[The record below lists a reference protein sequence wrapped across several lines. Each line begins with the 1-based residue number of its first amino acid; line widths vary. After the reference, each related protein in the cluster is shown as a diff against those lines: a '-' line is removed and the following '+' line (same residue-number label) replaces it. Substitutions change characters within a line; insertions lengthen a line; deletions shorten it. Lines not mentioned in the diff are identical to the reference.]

1 MKLFISGPM
10 RGIPYYN
17 FPAFDAARA
26 AFEAVGFEVVTPAD
40 LDRAIGFDAIDLPA
54 DTDWRAE
61 AGLDVRAAMK
71 RNIDALLDCDGV
83 VFLAGSNDSIGCAI
97 ERAISAR
104 CGMQTIT
111 EGWYTI
117 PELVLYVQKNWTAC
131 AGKGEA

>member
-1 MKLFISGPM
+1 M
-10 RGIPYYN
+10 RGVPHYG
-17 FPAFDAARA
+17 FPQFDAAKA
-26 AFEAVGFEVVTPAD
+26 AFEAVGFDVITPAD
-40 LDRAIGFDAIDLPA
+40 LDRAAGFDAMDMPA

-71 RNIDALLDCDGV
+71 RNIDALLDCGGV

-104 CGMQTIT
+104 CGIQTIT
-111 EGWYTI
+111 EGWYTL
-117 PELVLYVQKNWTAC
+117 PELVQHVQKIWTDC